1 MIIVNLLNIFN
12 AQMSSKPFI
21 VWDILYYGN
30 ENKAEDTKHFQ
41 FISSFDLIIL
51 STTISS
57 ALYISS

>member
-30 ENKAEDTKHFQ
+30 ENKTEDTKHFKL
-41 FISSFDLIIL
+41 ISSFDLII
-51 STTISS
+51 
-57 ALYISS
+57 

>member
-30 ENKAEDTKHFQ
+30 ENKAEDTKHLRL
-41 FISSFDLIIL
+41 ISTFDLIMLIQ
-51 STTISS
+51 
-57 ALYISS
+57 